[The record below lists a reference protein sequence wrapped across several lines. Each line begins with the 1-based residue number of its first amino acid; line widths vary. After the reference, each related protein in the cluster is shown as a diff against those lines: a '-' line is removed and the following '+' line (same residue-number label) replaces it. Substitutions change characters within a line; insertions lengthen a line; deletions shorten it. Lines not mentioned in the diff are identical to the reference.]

1 MLSVLEAR
9 VNVCVEGELE
19 QCADL
24 NAHGN
29 DSGFHRAVEPDSLL
43 SILWHF
49 SCFAD

>member
-29 DSGFHRAVEPDSLL
+29 DSGFHRAVESDSL
-43 SILWHF
+43 IAVLWPC
-49 SCFAD
+49 SRFAN